1 MKNYN
6 YYIKNYYN
14 KKNAID
20 SMELMVFDVGPSE
33 KCLDSIEFSYLK
45 KEYTAA
51 RDDAMRYGATL
62 QDFQDISLPRTLKQ
76 KNRGITPITI
86 PMVISKIDLK
96 RTVEINRRKIRRI
109 EEIFS

>member
-1 MKNYN
+1 MRNYD
-6 YYIKNYYN
+6 N

-20 SMELMVFDVGPSE
+20 SMELMVWYVDSSE
-33 KCLDSIEFSYLK
+33 KCLDSIEFSDLK
-45 KEYTAA
+45 KEYTRT

-76 KNRGITPITI
+76 KNRGITLITI

-96 RTVEINRRKIRRI
+96 RTVEINRRKIKRI
-109 EEIFS
+109 EEIFN